1 MQQVESCL
9 EELVDIVCLI
19 LYEIGHGNNN
29 PPQFMGFKRESALGV
44 FNSVSLA
51 ASVYTVFGA
60 IRKPESW
67 RLFRYLPLDFYRKVD
82 GMNRAALT
90 MKIVG
95 WGVSAKVSFDLISN
109 ASGQN

>member
-1 MQQVESCL
+1 M
-9 EELVDIVCLI
+9 
-19 LYEIGHGNNN
+19 
-29 PPQFMGFKRESALGV
+29 
-44 FNSVSLA
+44 
-51 ASVYTVFGA
+51 
-60 IRKPESW
+60 KPESW